1 MMTEFMHNWET
12 TLGGDGPHGGII
24 WSPLKLAGDDD
35 VRVQGLVVCSMG
47 VAIGQEEEETALATV
62 SSSLIHLLNNPI
74 YVNYYRKGQLHII
87 NKVTY
92 YTLTHSFSTCALTSV
107 LSFNNHPSISL
118 AQLISSFTH

>member
-1 MMTEFMHNWET
+1 
-12 TLGGDGPHGGII
+12 
-24 WSPLKLAGDDD
+24 
-35 VRVQGLVVCSMG
+35 MG

-92 YTLTHSFSTCALTSV
+92 YTLYTHSLILYLCTNFRFVIQQSSINKFGTINLIIHS
-107 LSFNNHPSISL
+107 LSYLQTQQEPL
-118 AQLISSFTH
+118 M